1 MLLRMRPGA
10 AKHDFNVLIAHPNEL
25 RQTFHDFL
33 DQGIFPTLEFICV
46 HIYSLPA
53 FSAPRLF
60 DTEGARAAV

>member
-53 FSAPRLF
+53 FQPLAF
-60 DTEGARAAV
+60 GTEGARAAPR